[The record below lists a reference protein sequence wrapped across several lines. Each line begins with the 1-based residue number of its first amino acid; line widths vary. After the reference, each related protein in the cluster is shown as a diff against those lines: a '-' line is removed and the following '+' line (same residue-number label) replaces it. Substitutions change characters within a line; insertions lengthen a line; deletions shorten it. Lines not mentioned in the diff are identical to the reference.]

1 MSEGPDP
8 SGPSDPSALPVATT
22 PPPPSPTT
30 PLAPGAGED
39 AATTIAVAAHELKN
53 AMGGIAMALARCD
66 QRLLSGKPVG
76 PEHIAAARAELRRL
90 SALVNTWL
98 DRARPALP
106 RAGVLPPAPDAPGSP
121 ALLASGASEAPA
133 ATVDLRALAGELAEV
148 FEATHGRAVRL
159 ALPAEPKGLC
169 AAAPTEQVR
178 AVLLNYLENARK
190 YAPAPATIAL
200 RIAAPSARR
209 ADRLRVEVTDD
220 GPGIHPDHQPRL
232 FERFFRAP
240 EADPRIAGTGL
251 GLSICRSIAESL
263 GGEVGVE
270 SAPGRGATFWL
281 DLPLP

>member
-1 MSEGPDP
+1 MSPRPDP
-8 SGPSDPSALPVATT
+8 TGPSDPSAPQKAEAEAAAAATATATSTTT
-22 PPPPSPTT
+22 PF
-30 PLAPGAGED
+30 APGLAADD

-90 SALVNTWL
+90 STLVNTWL
-98 DRARPALP
+98 DRARPDAA
-106 RAGVLPPAPDAPGSP
+106 RAGATPTPAPVASVPPAPA
-121 ALLASGASEAPA
+121 
-133 ATVDLRALAGELAEV
+133 DLRALTGEIAEV

-159 ALPAEPKGLC
+159 VLPVEPASLC
-169 AAAPTEQVR
+169 AAAPAEQVR

-200 RIAAPSARR
+200 RITAPTARR
-209 ADRLRVEVTDD
+209 PDRLRLEVADD
-220 GPGIHPDHQPRL
+220 GPGIHPDHLPRL

-240 EADPRIAGTGL
+240 EGDPRIGGTGL

>member
-1 MSEGPDP
+1 MSQPADTTGASEASP
-8 SGPSDPSALPVATT
+8 S
-22 PPPPSPTT
+22 
-30 PLAPGAGED
+30 PLAPGVDED

-76 PEHIAAARAELRRL
+76 PEHIAAARFELRRL

-106 RAGVLPPAPDAPGSP
+106 LGGVTPPAQTAPGP
-121 ALLASGASEAPA
+121 PASEAPEA
-133 ATVDLRALAGELAEV
+133 PATVDLRALAGELAEV

-159 ALPAEPKGLC
+159 SLPAEPTRLS

-178 AVLLNYLENARK
+178 AVLLNYLENAQK
-190 YAPAPATIAL
+190 YAPAPAAIAL
-200 RIAAPSARR
+200 RIAASSPRR
-209 ADRLRVEVTDD
+209 ADRLCVEVTDD

-240 EADPRIAGTGL
+240 VGDPRVGGTGL
-251 GLSICRSIAESL
+251 GLSICRSIAEAL
-263 GGEVGVE
+263 GGEVGVK

>member
-1 MSEGPDP
+1 MSQRPDP
-8 SGPSDPSALPVATT
+8 TGPSDPSAPPEA
-22 PPPPSPTT
+22 PPPPSTTT
-30 PLAPGAGED
+30 PLAPGPDED

-76 PEHIAAARAELRRL
+76 PEHIAAARAELQRL
-90 SALVNTWL
+90 AALVNTWL

-106 RAGVLPPAPDAPGSP
+106 GAGVTPPAPDAPGSP
-121 ALLASGASEAPA
+121 APVASEAP

-159 ALPAEPKGLC
+159 AFPTEPARLC

-178 AVLLNYLENARK
+178 AVLLNYLDNARK

-200 RIAAPSARR
+200 RIAARSARR
-209 ADRLRVEVTDD
+209 PDRLRVEVADD

-240 EADPRIAGTGL
+240 EGDPRIVGTGL